1 MKRISSLAVSSPMLS
16 STEMFITWTP
26 FGKVIHIL
34 GTKRQQGPLEVKS
47 LSGIIADISETLK
60 VVLFCTEMNVHELSK
75 ERISAKVRDSASK
88 LFTALLKAA

>member
-1 MKRISSLAVSSPMLS
+1 M
-16 STEMFITWTP
+16 
-26 FGKVIHIL
+26 
-34 GTKRQQGPLEVKS
+34 
-47 LSGIIADISETLK
+47 SGIIADMSETLK